1 MEIKDIFGKPREGV
15 HKLSFPETAVVD
27 WVVTVILVLIIAGII
42 SHFKKL
48 HFGLAFL
55 YTFLSIIPIFIF
67 IHWIFGVNTRL
78 NVWIARTLQDLRN

>member
-1 MEIKDIFGKPREGV
+1 MVVKDIFGKPREGV

-27 WVVTVILVLIIAGII
+27 WVMTLILVLIIAGII

-55 YTFLSIIPIFIF
+55 YTFVSIIPIFIF

-78 NVWIARTLQDLRN
+78 NVWIGKNIFKIE

>member
-1 MEIKDIFGKPREGV
+1 MAIKDIFGKPGEGV

-27 WVVTVILVLIIAGII
+27 WVMTLILVLIIAGII

-78 NVWIARTLQDLRN
+78 NVWIGKNIFKIR